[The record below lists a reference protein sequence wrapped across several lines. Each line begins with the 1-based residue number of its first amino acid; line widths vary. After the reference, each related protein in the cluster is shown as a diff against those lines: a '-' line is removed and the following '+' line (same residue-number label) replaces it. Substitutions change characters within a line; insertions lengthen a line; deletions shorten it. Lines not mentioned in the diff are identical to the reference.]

1 LVLLERVERAG
12 HRLPNPKPNL
22 QQISEE
28 LLEAPMTIQYPAS
41 VVVLGAILLQ
51 VLVAHWEQ
59 LVRALE

>member
-1 LVLLERVERAG
+1 
-12 HRLPNPKPNL
+12 
-22 QQISEE
+22 
-28 LLEAPMTIQYPAS
+28 MTIQYPAS